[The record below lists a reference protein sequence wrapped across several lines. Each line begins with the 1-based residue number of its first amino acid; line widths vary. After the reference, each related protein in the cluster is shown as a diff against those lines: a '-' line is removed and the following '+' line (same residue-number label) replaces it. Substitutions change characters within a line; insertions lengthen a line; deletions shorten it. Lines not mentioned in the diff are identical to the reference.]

1 MGRDLQHRS
10 PPTRSISSRD
20 ENPVTANPSF
30 PALTNR
36 DARNSFRF
44 RSYENCRVGVQLSHS
59 GSQLSQHSN
68 SILSFR
74 FPISFL
80 FSSLHTLLHF
90 FALRK
95 IATLLFSIVS
105 ALCVR
110 KHECRGGALR
120 FFFLKEKVGLN
131 AGLRLFATFSRIP
144 VRMSATISCLTSQR
158 SSLFATPATPGP
170 TLFFSTL
177 MGDEAKTIARGL
189 QRRDPDLLD
198 RLIEQYQ
205 YRLFRYLVYVTGNKE
220 RAEDFFQETWIR
232 VLERGHQ
239 YDGRSKFEAWL
250 FAIARHLV
258 IDWQRTKKPQ
268 SLDTLTDP
276 EQEHPLQL
284 ADEKDPSPLHQVLSQ
299 ETEENVQTS
308 LQKIPAIYRE
318 VLVLRFQEE
327 LQIEEMAGV
336 LSVPLSTVK
345 SRLYRGLEALR
356 GALQGGAA

>member
-1 MGRDLQHRS
+1 MGGRKGGATPRRVAQLDAPSRIRRSTALLSLFS
-10 PPTRSISSRD
+10 PPR
-20 ENPVTANPSF
+20 
-30 PALTNR
+30 
-36 DARNSFRF
+36 
-44 RSYENCRVGVQLSHS
+44 
-59 GSQLSQHSN
+59 
-68 SILSFR
+68 
-74 FPISFL
+74 
-80 FSSLHTLLHF
+80 
-90 FALRK
+90 
-95 IATLLFSIVS
+95 
-105 ALCVR
+105 
-110 KHECRGGALR
+110 
-120 FFFLKEKVGLN
+120 
-131 AGLRLFATFSRIP
+131 RIP
-144 VRMSATISCLTSQR
+144 VRMSATISCLSSER
-158 SSLFATPATPGP
+158 SSLFGTPTMPGP
-170 TLFFSTL
+170 ALFFSTL
-177 MGDEAKTIARGL
+177 MTDEAKPIARGL
-189 QRRDPDLLD
+189 ERRAPDLLD
-198 RLIEQYQ
+198 RLIEQSK

-258 IDWQRTKKPQ
+258 IDWQRSKKPQ
-268 SLDTLTDP
+268 SLDSLTDP

-299 ETEENVQTS
+299 ETEENVQAS

-356 GALQGGAA
+356 GALQGVAAS